1 MYLRYVS
8 HYIGIYLHYINY
20 IYAIIGLYM
29 KDNLITEFIYNNYS
43 KSISYLHF
51 HRLFIKRTITLL

>member
-1 MYLRYVS
+1 
-8 HYIGIYLHYINY
+8 
-20 IYAIIGLYM
+20 M